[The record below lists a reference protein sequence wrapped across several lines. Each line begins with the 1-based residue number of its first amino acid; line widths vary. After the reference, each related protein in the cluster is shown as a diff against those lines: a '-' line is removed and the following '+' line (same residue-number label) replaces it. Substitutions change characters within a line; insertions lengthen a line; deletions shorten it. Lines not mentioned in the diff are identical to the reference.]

1 MSTLVAVLFGL
12 LTALSNAVAVMF
24 QHVATTAGDHRG
36 AAWVRHVV
44 RHPLWL
50 LGWAGMLGSLVFQSV
65 ALHAGPL
72 ALVQPL
78 LVSELVIALVMRRVW
93 RRQRLTRTAWA
104 SALATSVALVVLLV
118 VARPRGASTS
128 PSAAR
133 WIIYSALSSALV
145 GVLVLV
151 GRRGSPA
158 RRAAGFAT
166 ATAILWALE
175 ATFIAAATD
184 ALVAGGVPGLVTSWS
199 LYAVVACGLAG
210 LTTEQIALRVGPL
223 RVSQPLIVIVDPLAS
238 VALGVG
244 LLSERL
250 APGAVS
256 LAAAAVAF
264 AAMSVGVVVMT
275 AAVPETL
282 LPTPAGT

>member
-1 MSTLVAVLFGL
+1 MSSVVAIIFGL

-36 AAWVRHVV
+36 WTWVRHVV

-78 LVSELVIALVMRRVW
+78 LVSELVIALVMRRLW
-93 RRQRLTRTAWA
+93 RRQRLTRAAWT
-104 SALATSVALVVLLV
+104 SALVTSVALVVLLV
-118 VARPRGASTS
+118 VARPRGTAVT
-128 PSAAR
+128 PGPAR
-133 WIIYSALSSALV
+133 WFAFSALSTVLV
-145 GVLVLV
+145 GALVLV
-151 GRRGSPA
+151 GRRGAPS

-166 ATAILWALE
+166 ATAVLWALE

-184 ALVAGGVPGLVTSWS
+184 ALVAGGVPGLFASWS

-210 LTTEQIALRVGPL
+210 LTTEQVALRVGPL
-223 RVSQPLIVIVDPLAS
+223 RISQPLIVIVDPLAS
-238 VALGVG
+238 VILGVG
-244 LLSERL
+244 LFGERL
-250 APGAVS
+250 APGAAN
-256 LAAAAVAF
+256 LIAAALAF
-264 AAMSVGVVVMT
+264 AVMSAGIVVMT

-282 LPTPAGT
+282 LPTPSGT